1 MHPTTTTHPVPLSD
15 GSPPVKKHL
24 VRADVWQ
31 SWAGAVVLLCVLA
44 GFVAVLVVSHQT
56 DQRFRRFSEYLY
68 KRCMAREVFDQA
80 QTDARKAMIRD
91 LDERIAQEQTNRFID
106 ARLRAERVHS
116 AQATK
121 VALEQ
126 AVVAQLPP
134 GCKPYLP

>member
-1 MHPTTTTHPVPLSD
+1 
-15 GSPPVKKHL
+15 VKKRITQENL
-24 VRADVWQ
+24 WQ
-31 SWAGAVVLLCVLA
+31 TWAGAVVLVCVLA

-91 LDERIAQEQTNRFID
+91 LDQRIAQEQTNRFID
-106 ARLRAERVHS
+106 DRLREQRIHT

-126 AVVAQLPP
+126 AVNTQLSP
-134 GCKPYLP
+134 GCKPYLR